1 MCLNPGHLRKN
12 FKESGKIIPTFFGFL
27 EKKYYLC
34 SRKQTQKNMNVLDLI
49 KKDLQK
55 KKDMFGRP
63 MIDTIVILKK
73 DDKGYYIE
81 YAFKEGAPH
90 DNRCLSWYDSYQ
102 PEAYIRNGWFTSN
115 DGVDLPEDETQK
127 RLNQIRQA
135 REEKIGKVFRLSS
148 FTCGHEENPEES
160 NRHNKESWEKY
171 HPNEEYIPE
180 NHVCRPGC
188 PSKNCLLNGIC
199 SKYWTYENPVK
210 CACWYLRDGKT
221 MEDYIKDY
229 KISIPA
235 TELAELL

>member
-1 MCLNPGHLRKN
+1 
-12 FKESGKIIPTFFGFL
+12 
-27 EKKYYLC
+27 
-34 SRKQTQKNMNVLDLI
+34 MNVLDLI
-49 KKDLQK
+49 KKDLQN

-63 MIDTIVILKK
+63 MIDTIVVLKK

-102 PEAYIRNGWFTSN
+102 PEAYRRNGWFRTN

-127 RLNQIRQA
+127 RLDQIRQA
-135 REEKIGKVFRLSS
+135 REERVGKVFRLSS
-148 FTCGHEENPEES
+148 FSCGHEEHPEKS
-160 NRHNKESWEKY
+160 NAHDKESWEKY
-171 HPNEEYIPE
+171 HPNEKYIPE

-210 CACWYLRDGKT
+210 CACWYLKDGKT
-221 MEDYIKDY
+221 MEDYIRDY
-229 KISIPA
+229 KISMSA

>member
-1 MCLNPGHLRKN
+1 
-12 FKESGKIIPTFFGFL
+12 
-27 EKKYYLC
+27 
-34 SRKQTQKNMNVLDLI
+34 MNVLDLI
-49 KKDLQK
+49 KKDLQN

-63 MIDTIVILKK
+63 MIDTIVVLKK

-102 PEAYIRNGWFTSN
+102 PEAYRRNGWFRTN

-127 RLNQIRQA
+127 RLDQIRRN
-135 REEKIGKVFRLSS
+135 REERVGKVFRLSS
-148 FTCGHEENPEES
+148 FSCGHEEHPEKS
-160 NRHNKESWEKY
+160 NVHDKESWEKY

-210 CACWYLRDGKT
+210 CACWYLKDGKT
-221 MEDYIKDY
+221 MEDYIRDY
-229 KISIPA
+229 KISMSA

>member
-1 MCLNPGHLRKN
+1 MFFSKKCIIFVSENKH
-12 FKESGKIIPTFFGFL
+12 KEI
-27 EKKYYLC
+27 
-34 SRKQTQKNMNVLDLI
+34 MNVLDLI
-49 KKDLQK
+49 KKDLQN

-63 MIDTIVILKK
+63 MIDTIVVLKK

-102 PEAYIRNGWFTSN
+102 PEAYRRNGWFRTN

-127 RLNQIRQA
+127 RLDQIRRA
-135 REEKIGKVFRLSS
+135 REERVGKVFRLSS
-148 FTCGHEENPEES
+148 FSCGHEEHPEKS
-160 NRHNKESWEKY
+160 NAHDKESWEKY

-210 CACWYLRDGKT
+210 CACWYLKDGKT
-221 MEDYIKDY
+221 MEDYIRDY
-229 KISIPA
+229 KISMSA

>member
-1 MCLNPGHLRKN
+1 MFFSKKCIIFVSENKHK
-12 FKESGKIIPTFFGFL
+12 KI
-27 EKKYYLC
+27 
-34 SRKQTQKNMNVLDLI
+34 MNVLDLI
-49 KKDLQK
+49 KKDLQN

-63 MIDTIVILKK
+63 MIDTIVVLKK

-127 RLNQIRQA
+127 ILNQIRQA

-148 FTCGHEENPEES
+148 FTCGYEED
-160 NRHNKESWEKY
+160 EKNQLIDSEKIW
-171 HPNEEYIPE
+171 NEFHKDEPFIPE
-180 NHVCRPGC
+180 DHVCKVGC
-188 PSKNCLLNGIC
+188 PAKKCLLQGNC
-199 SKYWTYENPVK
+199 SKHWTYENPDK
-210 CACWYLRDGKT
+210 CACWFLRDGKT
-221 MEDYIKDY
+221 MEDYIRDY
-229 KISIPA
+229 KISMPA

>member
-1 MCLNPGHLRKN
+1 
-12 FKESGKIIPTFFGFL
+12 
-27 EKKYYLC
+27 
-34 SRKQTQKNMNVLDLI
+34 MNVLDLI

-102 PEAYIRNGWFTSN
+102 PEAYRQNGWFKYHSEERTKKLL
-115 DGVDLPEDETQK
+115 DM
-127 RLNQIRQA
+127 I
-135 REEKIGKVFRLSS
+135 REEREKKIGKVFRLSS
-148 FTCGHEENPEES
+148 FTCGYEENPEES
-160 NRHNKESWEKY
+160 NRRNKESWEKY

-188 PSKNCLLNGIC
+188 PSKNCLLQGNC
-199 SKYWTYENPVK
+199 SKHWTYENPVK
-210 CACWYLRDGKT
+210 CACWYLKDEKT
-221 MEDYIKDY
+221 MEDYIRDY
-229 KISIPA
+229 KISMPA

>member
-1 MCLNPGHLRKN
+1 MRISPSLFLVFSKKSIIFVSENKH
-12 FKESGKIIPTFFGFL
+12 KEI
-27 EKKYYLC
+27 
-34 SRKQTQKNMNVLDLI
+34 MNVLDLI

-160 NRHNKESWEKY
+160 NRRNKESWEKY

-210 CACWYLRDGKT
+210 CACWYLKDGKT
-221 MEDYIKDY
+221 MEDYIRDY
-229 KISIPA
+229 KISMSA